1 VFDKPDALTVR
12 RPTDNVRALKA
23 NLTRSTLLWN
33 NSPVKQ
39 KPRPESDVSMT
50 CRSVL
55 RLGLSRPWREAMQLM
70 TGQHEFDA
78 EPLLEYF
85 EPLISWLRRQNS
97 GQHVGWQ

>member
-1 VFDKPDALTVR
+1 
-12 RPTDNVRALKA
+12 
-23 NLTRSTLLWN
+23 
-33 NSPVKQ
+33 
-39 KPRPESDVSMT
+39 MT

-78 EPLLEYF
+78 EALLEYF